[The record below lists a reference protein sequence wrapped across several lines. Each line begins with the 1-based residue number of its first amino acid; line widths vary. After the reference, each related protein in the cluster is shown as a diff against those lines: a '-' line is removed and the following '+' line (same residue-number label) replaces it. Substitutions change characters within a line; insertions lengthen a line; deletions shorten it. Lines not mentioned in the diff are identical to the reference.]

1 MRGSMGHF
9 LSVGKRSCWALT
21 ASYGLLVLISLID
34 PARLWAQSRPLQAT
48 SGASRGSYSLADV
61 VKLSMFGHTD
71 PATFTP
77 LRLRDFGDGW
87 LQPWIAPPNG
97 SSGALRGGWVNTFS
111 GFFLREL
118 DPTYSFTSATSGGR
132 DEHVG
137 ALIYLTPLSRR
148 LQLGLDIPF
157 VDSLESGG
165 GIHHS
170 DTSFGDIVITPQVML
185 QETQDL
191 SLSLGVGV
199 RTPTGETK
207 TGNGVTA
214 VNPFVAF
221 WTDLGAKWQARGGIG
236 GNVFTN
242 RHGNNTLPD
251 AEFLANLALGKT
263 LSDHELA
270 PLGDFTP
277 YVSLNLIQN
286 IGNGPDTTTFSAT
299 PGIRTY
305 LGWST
310 YFISGLEVP
319 VTHPKPFDWR
329 ITGVLSYGW

>member
-1 MRGSMGHF
+1 MGHF
-9 LSVGKRSCWALT
+9 LSVDKRSCWALT
-21 ASYGLLVLISLID
+21 ASYGLLVLISLIG
-34 PARLWAQSRPLQAT
+34 PARLWAQSRPLQAP
-48 SGASRGSYSLADV
+48 SGASLGSYGLADV
-61 VKLSMFGHTD
+61 VKLSLFGHTD

-77 LRLRDFGDGW
+77 LQLRDFGDGW

-111 GFFLREL
+111 GFFSREL

-148 LQLGLDIPF
+148 LQLGLALPF
-157 VDSLESGG
+157 VDSLASGSG
-165 GIHHS
+165 RNQS

-214 VNPFVAF
+214 VNPFIAF
-221 WTDLGAKWQARGGIG
+221 WRDLGAKWQARGGIG

-242 RHGNNTLPD
+242 GNNTLPD
-251 AEFLANLALGKT
+251 AQFLANLALGKT
-263 LSDHELA
+263 LTAHELA

-286 IGNGPDTTTFSAT
+286 IGKGPNTTTFSVT

-310 YFISGLEVP
+310 YFISGIEVP
-319 VTHPKPFDWR
+319 VTHAKPFDWR
-329 ITGVLSYGW
+329 LTAVVSIGW